1 MELKIDG
8 FQQQITTSLEQCSQM
23 HQQWLRQQNELVKKT
38 QTAEEQTRD
47 IDTLQKQQLIL
58 AQKKLRV
65 DGIYYFLLILLQY
78 LIIVHPSGELAREQS
93 EGARVQ
99 HNIDSLQKDM
109 VRLNTLVTEK
119 RGQQEQL
126 EHNNLLLEKD
136 FIHALKVNGV
146 SCLVTM
152 TGILVHWYYS

>member
-8 FQQQITTSLEQCSQM
+8 FQQQISTSLEQCSQM

-65 DGIYYFLLILLQY
+65 DG
-78 LIIVHPSGELAREQS
+78 
-93 EGARVQ
+93 
-99 HNIDSLQKDM
+99 N
-109 VRLNTLVTEK
+109 
-119 RGQQEQL
+119 
-126 EHNNLLLEKD
+126 
-136 FIHALKVNGV
+136 
-146 SCLVTM
+146 
-152 TGILVHWYYS
+152 